1 LKGLSKKNRHLAQ
14 PILSKKEKKRA
25 KEKEKLDRELLEA
38 KGEESAK
45 NRLKFATEITN
56 LLFAIYFRVLKG
68 SFIQFYSGINRLRNY
83 FFARRISCRSIVWR
97 NQTSSSCFKWTG

>member
-1 LKGLSKKNRHLAQ
+1 LKGLSKKNKHLAQ

-56 LLFAIYFRVLKG
+56 ILFAIYFRTLKG
-68 SFIQFYSGINRLRNY
+68 NKSLVHKFK
-83 FFARRISCRSIVWR
+83 RRVFNVSNTKS
-97 NQTSSSCFKWTG
+97 

>member
-1 LKGLSKKNRHLAQ
+1 MLFQLTENEAIQKLHRPNLKGLSKKNKHLAQ

-38 KGEESAK
+38 RGEESAK

-56 LLFAIYFRVLKG
+56 VLFAIYFRTLKG
-68 SFIQFYSGINRLRNY
+68 KTTSNRFN
-83 FFARRISCRSIVWR
+83 
-97 NQTSSSCFKWTG
+97 